1 MSEEHYEL
9 KEFINEKFNAHEDLE
24 ALRFKRIDELLT
36 HFGKEVESNEETIK
50 RIHTRVDRIETRI
63 KTVQGMGTVIATGL
77 GTGSTQ
83 VPIETISF
91 HAKEA
96 NERKPLPLSEAARQ
110 LLQNPPS
117 IEKETSKEEFKK
129 KDEDYLDI
137 PSFVRTQL
145 D

>member
-63 KTVQGMGTVIATGL
+63 KTVQGMGTAVATALGAAAAWLGL
-77 GTGSTQ
+77 NG
-83 VPIETISF
+83 
-91 HAKEA
+91 K
-96 NERKPLPLSEAARQ
+96 
-110 LLQNPPS
+110 
-117 IEKETSKEEFKK
+117 
-129 KDEDYLDI
+129 
-137 PSFVRTQL
+137 
-145 D
+145 